1 MSDLIFHHYPPS
13 PVSEKVRVA
22 LGIKNLSW
30 ESVVIPRVPPKPKL
44 MPLTGGFRLTPV
56 MQIGA
61 DIYCDSQCIL
71 RELERRF
78 PLPTL
83 FPNRDNGMAWG
94 LGRWLDGE
102 VFSTVLALVFAE
114 NMSEMPEGFAE
125 DRFTLYFSDGTTQE
139 SLQKQIPEN
148 LAVLRS
154 QFGWVDNMLAV
165 NPFLSG
171 EAPGLLDTYVYYLIW
186 FLRGRF
192 SGGPG
197 FLQEFHNILE
207 WEARVQE
214 IGHGHMSEFSAND
227 ALDVARQSKP
237 EAGHGIDVMDPLG
250 LPRDAV
256 VAVSSKQNP
265 DEIVGNLITLSLNE
279 VTILREDSKVG
290 SVAVH
295 LPRVGYSIRK
305 I

>member
-22 LGIKNLSW
+22 LGIKKLSW
-30 ESVVIPRVPPKPKL
+30 QSVVIPRIPPKPKL

-78 PLPTL
+78 PQPTL
-83 FPNRDNGMAWG
+83 FPGGDKGPVWG

-102 VFSTVLALVFAE
+102 VFSNVLALVFAE
-114 NMSEMPEGFAE
+114 NMSGLPEGFAE
-125 DRFTLYFSDGTTQE
+125 DRFSLYFSPGETKE
-139 SLQKQIPEN
+139 SLKEQLPEN
-148 LAVLRS
+148 LALLRS
-154 QFGWVDNMLAV
+154 QMGWVDAMLAD

-171 EAPGLLDTYVYYLIW
+171 EAPGMSDAYVYYLVW

-192 SGGPG
+192 SGGPS
-197 FLQEFHNILE
+197 FLKEFQNIQE
-207 WEARVQE
+207 WEVRIQN
-214 IGHGHMSEFSAND
+214 IGHGDMSDISADD
-227 ALDVARQSKP
+227 ALEIARDSEP
-237 EAGHGIDVMDPLG
+237 EAGHGVDMMDPMDLG
-250 LPRDAV
+250 RDAV
-256 VAVSSKQNP
+256 VAVSSKQSP
-265 DEIVGNLITLSLNE
+265 DEVIGQLITLSANE

-295 LPRVGYSIRK
+295 LPRVGYHIRK
-305 I
+305 V